1 MRSLYLFI
9 PCLCLLSGVLPLSYS
24 NEKPYSNE
32 KSHAHEK
39 SHADA
44 KAPVA
49 IVIHGGAGT
58 IQRDKMSSEMRAQYQ
73 AKLTEA
79 VQAGHAILVQGGT
92 SRDAVIAAIN
102 LMEDSPLFNA
112 GHGAVFNHEG
122 NIELDASIMEGRH
135 LKAGAVAGLS
145 RIKNPIKLAN
155 AVLENSPHV
164 MLVGAGAEQFAE
176 SQNFE
181 FVANDYFKTERR
193 QRQLEKVLQQ
203 PADVVLSKVSA
214 DERSI
219 VQDGIDEFSFDEK
232 KLGTV
237 GAVAIDQWGDIVA
250 GTSTGGMTNKRFGRV
265 GDAPIIGAGTYA
277 DNSACGIS
285 ATGHGE
291 FFIRAAVAHDICA
304 RVAYKGISLQQAAD
318 EVVMEKLVSMQGEGG
333 IIGIDPKANI
343 VFSFNTTGMYRA
355 AIDKT
360 GALTLLI
367 FKND

>member
-1 MRSLYLFI
+1 
-9 PCLCLLSGVLPLSYS
+9 
-24 NEKPYSNE
+24 
-32 KSHAHEK
+32 
-39 SHADA
+39 
-44 KAPVA
+44 
-49 IVIHGGAGT
+49 
-58 IQRDKMSSEMRAQYQ
+58 
-73 AKLTEA
+73 
-79 VQAGHAILVQGGT
+79 
-92 SRDAVIAAIN
+92 
-102 LMEDSPLFNA
+102 
-112 GHGAVFNHEG
+112 
-122 NIELDASIMEGRH
+122 MEGRH

-145 RIKNPIKLAN
+145 RIKNPINLAN

-203 PADVVLSKVSA
+203 SADVVLSKDGA
-214 DERSI
+214 DELSI

>member
-9 PCLCLLSGVLPLSYS
+9 PSLCLLSGVLPLS
-24 NEKPYSNE
+24 YSNE

-145 RIKNPIKLAN
+145 RIKNPINLAN

-203 PADVVLSKVSA
+203 SADVVLSKDGA